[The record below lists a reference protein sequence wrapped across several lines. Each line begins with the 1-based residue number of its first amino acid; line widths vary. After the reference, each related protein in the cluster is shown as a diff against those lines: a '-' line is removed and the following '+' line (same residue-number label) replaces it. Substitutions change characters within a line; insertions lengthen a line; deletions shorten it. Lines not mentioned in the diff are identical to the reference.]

1 MSPPCFSVSVVPSY
15 WILRGATYTTNGFD
29 RLNPRWCSCRVG
41 RVGSEANGLSGS
53 GICVCR
59 SIMTGE
65 VVGCI
70 VAADHVIFLHR
81 SSLTLFSSF
90 QSPIAHRRPP
100 APTIASHHL
109 QVQEIK
115 KIQTKGGTCL
125 GEANPTWLK
134 QPGDMGVALFGAG
147 LTAYG
152 TISCIVGHYR
162 LATGKGKLE

>member
-1 MSPPCFSVSVVPSY
+1 MGCLGNGSVSGPNMV
-15 WILRGATYTTNGFD
+15 A
-29 RLNPRWCSCRVG
+29 
-41 RVGSEANGLSGS
+41 
-53 GICVCR
+53 
-59 SIMTGE
+59 E

-70 VAADHVIFLHR
+70 FAAHHVCDFPHR
-81 SSLTLFSSF
+81 FSL
-90 QSPIAHRRPP
+90 IAHRSPFPCCHPSILRPP
-100 APTIASHHL
+100 PPHRIASF

-115 KIQTKGGTCL
+115 KIQNKGGTCL

>member
-1 MSPPCFSVSVVPSY
+1 M
-15 WILRGATYTTNGFD
+15 
-29 RLNPRWCSCRVG
+29 
-41 RVGSEANGLSGS
+41 
-53 GICVCR
+53 
-59 SIMTGE
+59 
-65 VVGCI
+65 CI
-70 VAADHVIFLHR
+70 AAAHHVISPHR

-90 QSPIAHRRPP
+90 RSPIGRPPP

-115 KIQTKGGTCL
+115 KIQNKGGTCL

-134 QPGDMGVALFGAG
+134 QPGDIGVALFGAG

-152 TISCIVGHYR
+152 TINCIVGHYR